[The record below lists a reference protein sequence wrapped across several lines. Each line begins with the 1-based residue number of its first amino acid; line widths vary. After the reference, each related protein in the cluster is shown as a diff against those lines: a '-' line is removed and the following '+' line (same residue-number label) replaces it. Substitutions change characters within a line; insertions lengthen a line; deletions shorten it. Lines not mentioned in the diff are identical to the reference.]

1 MSGLGL
7 VIGSLAFGLFGNYLD
22 KYIGKSPRIIF
33 AFVLHIISF
42 LITFINVPFD
52 STFGYSNCESFVPI
66 WIEIII
72 HLFRETSEDAIID
85 PNAGLAM
92 LVSFLVGIA
101 DACYNTQIYVILGSL
116 YRENSAPA
124 FAVYSFAQ
132 SGFSAIS
139 FVYSSYL
146 SLNWQLLVLAIF
158 SVMGTISF
166 VIVDRISIQKV
177 YPKDTKW

>member
-1 MSGLGL
+1 M
-7 VIGSLAFGLFGNYLD
+7 
-22 KYIGKSPRIIF
+22 
-33 AFVLHIISF
+33 
-42 LITFINVPFD
+42 
-52 STFGYSNCESFVPI
+52 
-66 WIEIII
+66 I
-72 HLFRETSEDAIID
+72 H

-92 LVSFLVGIA
+92 LVSFLIGMG

-177 YPKDTKW
+177 YPKDTK